1 MKRLRLY
8 LLGIVCAWPLLAVA
22 VAPAQSSTETP
33 APPPATP
40 ASETGITPP
49 AKPDAAASAAPEPE
63 SAAPATPAPA
73 DTAAPAPVA
82 APVDTVKPQP
92 LNARPDGEA
101 ARIFVIPIREQIT
114 PPVLYVLRRG
124 LKEAIRENATAIV
137 LDMKTPGGRV
147 DVTLDIMEALDQFPG
162 ETITYVNDEAMSA
175 GALISGVT
183 DNIWYAPKAVIGAAE
198 IVNGDGKDV
207 DESMKRK
214 VESYLGAKI
223 RAYSESDPLREKVL
237 EAMMNPKIEFKL
249 DDTVIKPAD
258 KLLSLTATEAM
269 RSYGDPPRPL
279 FATGI
284 ATTIDDL
291 LTQKYGADNYRFTR
305 LELTWSEQLAH
316 YITTIA
322 PILMGLGLLGIF
334 IEMKTPGFGF
344 FGIAG
349 GILLAIVFFGHYIA
363 GLSGNEAWIVFAFGV
378 ILVVVELLFFP
389 GTVLIA
395 LTGIL
400 LMLGALVWSMT
411 DLWPNE
417 PISIS
422 SGMFTRPLLNLLGG
436 IVVAVIGGIALMR
449 FLPRGWFLDRLVL
462 SAAIDGASGAVI
474 DDIEA
479 APGSETP
486 VVGQTGVTVSAL
498 RPAGQI
504 RLGDR
509 HFEARVAVGTLDKG
523 RPVRVIGRQGF
534 ELLVEEETGNNND

>member
-1 MKRLRLY
+1 MKRLRL
-8 LLGIVCAWPLLAVA
+8 LFLGIICSWSLFAVA
-22 VAPAQSSTETP
+22 TAAVAAPAQPPTKTP
-33 APPPATP
+33 AD
-40 ASETGITPP
+40 G
-49 AKPDAAASAAPEPE
+49 
-63 SAAPATPAPA
+63 
-73 DTAAPAPVA
+73 
-82 APVDTVKPQP
+82 
-92 LNARPDGEA
+92 PDGDV
-101 ARIFVIPIREQIT
+101 ARIYVIPIREQISA
-114 PPVLYVLRRG
+114 PVLYVLRRG
-124 LKEAIRENATAIV
+124 LKEAIRENATAVV

-198 IVNGDGKDV
+198 IVNSDGKDV

-223 RAYSESDPLREKVL
+223 RAYSESNPLREKVL
-237 EAMMNPKIEFKL
+237 EAMMNPKVEFKL
-249 DDTVIKPAD
+249 GDTVIKPAD

-269 RSYGDPPRPL
+269 RPYGDPPRPL

-291 LTQKYGADNYRFTR
+291 LTQKYGADNYRLTR

-316 YITTIA
+316 CITTIA

-363 GLSGNEAWIVFAFGV
+363 GLSGNEAWIVFALGV

-389 GTVLIA
+389 GTVLVA

-411 DLWPNE
+411 DFWPNE
-417 PISIS
+417 PLSIS

-436 IVVAVIGGIALMR
+436 MVVAVAGGIALMR
-449 FLPRGWFLDRLVL
+449 FLPHGWFLDRLVL
-462 SAAIDGASGAVI
+462 SAAVEGTSGSTI

-509 HFEARVAVGTLDKG
+509 HFEARVAVGTIDKG

-534 ELLVEEETGNNND
+534 ELLVEEECDNND